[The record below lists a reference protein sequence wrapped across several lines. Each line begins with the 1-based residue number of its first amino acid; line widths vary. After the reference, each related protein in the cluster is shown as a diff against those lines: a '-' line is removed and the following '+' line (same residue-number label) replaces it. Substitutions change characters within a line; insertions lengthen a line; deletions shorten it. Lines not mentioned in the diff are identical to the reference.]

1 MARNAKGDLPRS
13 MSGVVPSLCLK
24 AGLGP
29 PRSECGVGAL
39 MAWTDRLWA
48 VSYVSSLHDSGVDTG
63 LYEIDE
69 KLRITKRPESRTGV
83 FTNRFVH
90 CPIRSH
96 VGHGMAAHS

>member
-1 MARNAKGDLPRS
+1 MESTKGSSTFLS
-13 MSGVVPSLCLK
+13 LSGVVPGLCLK

-39 MAWTDRLWA
+39 MAWEDRLWA
-48 VSYVSSLHDSGVDTG
+48 VSYVSGLHRSGVDTG

-69 KLRITKRPESRTGV
+69 ALQITKRPESRTGV

-90 CPIRSH
+90 YT
-96 VGHGMAAHS
+96 